1 MSTKV
6 RGRGNVHT
14 RRNLAEFDANDPYAP
29 RVNPGETAICTECH
43 ALYER
48 RHWFFDEEA
57 YFYASMQPET
67 RKVLCPACQKIR
79 DRYAEGRVTLRSGAV
94 LTAHKDD
101 ILRLIHNEE
110 ARAKGVNPLERI
122 MEITETDDGV
132 VITTTN
138 EKLAQRIGRTLKNT
152 YHGQTTYRWS
162 EPKMLTVEWQR
173 TE

>member
-29 RVNPGETAICTECH
+29 RFDPGETAICTECH

-48 RHWFFDEEA
+48 RHWFFDEEM
-57 YFYASMQPET
+57 YFHASMQPET

-79 DRYAEGRVTLRSGAV
+79 DRYAEGQVTLRSGAF

-101 ILRLIHNEE
+101 ILHLVRNEE

-122 MEITETDDGV
+122 IAITETDDGMI
-132 VITTTN
+132 ITTTN
-138 EKLAQRIGRTLKNT
+138 EKLAQRLGRILKST
-152 YHGQTTYRWS
+152 YHGQTTYHWS

-173 TE
+173 AD